1 MRIPVKFNFHWQIIP
16 NSTKNLIVLISIF
29 DLFVP
34 IFQTIM
40 PFLESDDDMLK
51 ILATLTLA
59 NIVDE
64 EENKSLIAETGMF

>member
-1 MRIPVKFNFHWQIIP
+1 MRIPVKFNFHWQIP

>member
-1 MRIPVKFNFHWQIIP
+1 MRITVKFNFHWQIP